1 MQATSDG
8 DRDDITR
15 AHIVF
20 VNPSVAAISARRS
33 RCLGRSTIDCAGRGV
48 GYRLGELD
56 EVVLADATTI
66 YKSPGSE
73 YTPFVIPVL
82 TQHYTSL
89 QRSLLYTGMT
99 RGKRLV
105 VWVDQR
111 KAVGIAV
118 RGIQGRRRW
127 SKLKELLVMD
137 VAKFVTR
144 EPAVQSRR
152 GPCYRHGP
160 R

>member
-1 MQATSDG
+1 MASDG

-89 QRSLLYTGMT
+89 QRSLLLHRHDARQTA
-99 RGKRLV
+99 RR
-105 VWVDQR
+105 
-111 KAVGIAV
+111 VGRPA
-118 RGIQGRRRW
+118 QGRRHRCAW
-127 SKLKELLVMD
+127 HSGPAAVVEIERAAGDGRRQIRHTGTRGSK
-137 VAKFVTR
+137 
-144 EPAVQSRR
+144 
-152 GPCYRHGP
+152 
-160 R
+160 